1 MKLGKNIF
9 GVGAMTGISRVFGFV
24 RDMLIAR
31 FLGAGRMS
39 DIFFAAFKLP
49 NLFRD
54 LLGEGALSAIFIP
67 MYTDMKKDENFAK
80 NVFSWLM
87 VILLGIT
94 IVFGT
99 WFFGRSRKDTIN
111 HDYCTYYVFLCYFY
125 LWGGVFI
132 GRLECAFAFFIGGF
146 YACIIKHYV
155 NLRIGC
161 VCMVWESIYNLCDGC
176 NSSFIRN
183 NSILRSLASNSQP
196 TFWIT
201 VDYPPLEQPD

>member
-9 GVGAMTGISRVFGFV
+9 GVGAMTGVSRVFGFV

-31 FLGAGRMS
+31 FLGAGRLS

-67 MYTDMKKDENFAK
+67 MYTDMKKDEGFAK

-94 IVFGT
+94 IVFEIFMPLIIWALAPG
-99 WFFGRSRKDTIN
+99 FSEDPGKLLGPCNNRIQRCKDPGPGCQPGRRP
-111 HDYCTYYVFLCYFY
+111 
-125 LWGGVFI
+125 G
-132 GRLECAFAFFIGGF
+132 
-146 YACIIKHYV
+146 
-155 NLRIGC
+155 
-161 VCMVWESIYNLCDGC
+161 
-176 NSSFIRN
+176 IR
-183 NSILRSLASNSQP
+183 
-196 TFWIT
+196 
-201 VDYPPLEQPD
+201 